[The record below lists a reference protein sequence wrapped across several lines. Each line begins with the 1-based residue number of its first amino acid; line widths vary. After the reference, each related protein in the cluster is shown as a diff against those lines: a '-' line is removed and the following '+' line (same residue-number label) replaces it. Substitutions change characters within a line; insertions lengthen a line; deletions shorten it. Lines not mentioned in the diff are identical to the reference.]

1 MATELNALDS
11 EPTFAETVPDPDS
24 TTEKQDES
32 PPTNDTKHTITVSST
47 PSFTVT
53 ACANGC
59 DVVSS
64 QSNGNGQ
71 AHATDI
77 LKGSHRDKNDAYVYS
92 DSTLR
97 GDRAKRSDCWSQNS
111 FSSPR
116 PTGHFSGAGRL
127 PHNTQ
132 SHAFRQQFKGKEAP
146 GHFLKLSNQ
155 KTSSV
160 PYCGYINGNSNNG
173 FWDQRDQYRKLEIKE
188 ESDSLVELKCG
199 PRANGKTR
207 PPSESSSSLKQNNS
221 FALAIR
227 REMYNIPD
235 FQTEYEDAKFFVIKS
250 YSEDDVH
257 KSIKYSVWSSTINGN
272 KKLDA
277 AFRDAETKTLED
289 GKKRPIF
296 LFFSVNASR
305 QFVGLAEMVGYVDF
319 KKDLDFWQVDKWSG
333 FFPVE
338 WHVVKDI
345 PNWELR
351 HITLDNNEDK
361 PVTHTRDTHEIKIKE
376 GLQMLSI
383 FKNYSARTFL
393 LDDMDFYEEREKSL
407 RVKKEHK
414 PVTLRMDLFKEK
426 DYDYEMEGN
435 NRRMNHQG
443 RGYNWNRSSSS
454 KPQASLINLTKNL
467 SIGGYSSSKR
477 NTGNYST

>member
-1 MATELNALDS
+1 MATEKNTLDS
-11 EPTFAETVPDPDS
+11 EATFAQTVPAPDS
-24 TTEKQDES
+24 TTKKQDES
-32 PPTNDTKHTITVSST
+32 PPTDDTNRTITVSST
-47 PSFTVT
+47 SSVTVTPT
-53 ACANGC
+53 ACANGS

-64 QSNGNGQ
+64 QPDNNGQ
-71 AHATDI
+71 AHAADF
-77 LKGSHRDKNDAYVYS
+77 LKGNHRVNNSSYVYS

-97 GDRAKRSDCWSQNS
+97 GDRTKRSNCWSQTS
-111 FSSPR
+111 FSAPK
-116 PTGHFSGAGRL
+116 PPGNFNGAGRL
-127 PHNTQ
+127 PPNTQ
-132 SHAFRQQFKGKEAP
+132 AHAFRPPFKGKEAA
-146 GHFLKLSNQ
+146 GHYLQFSNQ
-155 KTSSV
+155 NRS
-160 PYCGYINGNSNNG
+160 CGYINGNSNNG
-173 FWDQRDQYRKLEIKE
+173 FWDQRDHNKKPERNG
-188 ESDSLVELKCG
+188 ESDYLVELKCG
-199 PRANGKTR
+199 PRANAKTR
-207 PPSESSSSLKQNNS
+207 PPSETSSLKQNNS
-221 FALAIR
+221 FALALR
-227 REMYNIPD
+227 REMYNLPD
-235 FQTEYEDAKFFVIKS
+235 FQTDYEDAKFFVIKS

-319 KKDLDFWQVDKWSG
+319 NKDLDFWQVDKWSG

-351 HITLDNNEDK
+351 HIILDNNEDK
-361 PVTHTRDTHEIKIKE
+361 PVTHTRDTHEIKLKE

-383 FKNYSARTFL
+383 FKKYSAVTYL

-407 RVKKEHK
+407 RMKKEHK
-414 PVTLRMDLFKEK
+414 PATLRMDLFKEK

-435 NRRMNHQG
+435 RRMNHQE

-454 KPQASLINLTKNL
+454 QTQESLVNRTKNL
-467 SIGGYSSSKR
+467 SIRGYSTSKK
-477 NTGNYST
+477 NTGNSK

>member
-1 MATELNALDS
+1 MLLHKVWLS
-11 EPTFAETVPDPDS
+11 F
-24 TTEKQDES
+24 QS
-32 PPTNDTKHTITVSST
+32 PPKST
-47 PSFTVT
+47 PSLTVT
-53 ACANGC
+53 ACANGS

-64 QSNGNGQ
+64 QPNDNGQ
-71 AHATDI
+71 AHTTDFR
-77 LKGSHRDKNDAYVYS
+77 KGNHRDKNSSDVYA

-97 GDRAKRSDCWSQNS
+97 GDRPKGSNCLSQTS
-111 FSSPR
+111 FSAPK
-116 PTGHFSGAGRL
+116 PPGNFNGAGRL
-127 PHNTQ
+127 PPNTQ
-132 SHAFRQQFKGKEAP
+132 AHAFRPPFKGKEAA
-146 GHFLKLSNQ
+146 GQFLTFSNQ
-155 KTSSV
+155 KTSCV
-160 PYCGYINGNSNNG
+160 PYSGYINGNSNNG
-173 FWDQRDQYRKLEIKE
+173 FWDQRDHNKKPERNG
-188 ESDSLVELKCG
+188 ESDYLVELKCG
-199 PRANGKTR
+199 PRANAKTR
-207 PPSESSSSLKQNNS
+207 PPSESSPLKQNNS
-221 FALAIR
+221 FALALR
-227 REMYNIPD
+227 REMYNLPD
-235 FQTEYEDAKFFVIKS
+235 FQTDYEDAKFFVIKS

-319 KKDLDFWQVDKWSG
+319 NKDLDFWQVDKWSG

-351 HITLDNNEDK
+351 HIILDNNEDK
-361 PVTHTRDTHEIKIKE
+361 PVTQTRDTHEIKLKE

-383 FKNYSARTFL
+383 FKKYSAVTFL

-407 RVKKEHK
+407 RAKKEHK
-414 PVTLRMDLFKEK
+414 PATLRMDLFKEK

-435 NRRMNHQG
+435 RRMNHQE
-443 RGYNWNRSSSS
+443 RGYNWNRSSNS
-454 KPQASLINLTKNL
+454 KTQASLVNQTKYL
-467 SIGGYSSSKR
+467 SIRGYSGYKK
-477 NTGNYST
+477 NTGNST